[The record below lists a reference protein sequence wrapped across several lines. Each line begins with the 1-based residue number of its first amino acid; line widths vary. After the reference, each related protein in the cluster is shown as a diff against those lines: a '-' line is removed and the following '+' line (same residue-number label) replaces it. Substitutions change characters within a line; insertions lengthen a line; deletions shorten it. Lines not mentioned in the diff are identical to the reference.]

1 MTVPGR
7 SSTEDL
13 LRELAPRVLAVVARK
28 YRDFDSAEDAVQE
41 ALLAAAQ
48 QWPTEGVPDS
58 PEAWLVTA
66 ASRRLINIWR
76 SDTARRRRE
85 ELSGLM
91 EPGTAPA
98 ADDPVPDRDDT
109 LRLLFLCCHPV
120 LTASSAIAL
129 TLRAVGGLT
138 TAEIA
143 AAFLVPEATMA
154 QRISRAKQR
163 IHTSGVPFQLPSQE
177 NWRERLGAV
186 LHVLYL
192 VFNEGY
198 ASSSG
203 DELIRTDLSREAIRL
218 GREVHRLRP
227 DEPEVAGLLALML
240 LTDARRQARMG
251 PHGELIPL
259 DRQDRGRWDQAAI
272 AEGVELVSR
281 TLRLGSVGPYQLQAA
296 IAAVHDE
303 AARAEETDWPQI
315 LALYGVLERV
325 QANPMVTLNRAVALA
340 MVDGPRAGLDLL
352 STLDSSIGRHY
363 RLAAVRGYLLEMAG
377 DRAAA
382 VAHLRTAAA
391 GTGSKAEQRYLLT
404 EIGRLAA
411 Q

>member
-1 MTVPGR
+1 VTVPGG

-203 DELIRTDLSREAIRL
+203 GELIRTDLSREAIRL

-404 EIGRLAA
+404 EIARLAA

>member
-1 MTVPGR
+1 VTVPGG

-41 ALLAAAQ
+41 ALLAAAE

-91 EPGTAPA
+91 DPGTAPA

>member
-1 MTVPGR
+1 
-7 SSTEDL
+7 
-13 LRELAPRVLAVVARK
+13 
-28 YRDFDSAEDAVQE
+28 
-41 ALLAAAQ
+41 
-48 QWPTEGVPDS
+48 
-58 PEAWLVTA
+58 
-66 ASRRLINIWR
+66 
-76 SDTARRRRE
+76 
-85 ELSGLM
+85 
-91 EPGTAPA
+91 
-98 ADDPVPDRDDT
+98 
-109 LRLLFLCCHPV
+109 
-120 LTASSAIAL
+120 
-129 TLRAVGGLT
+129 
-138 TAEIA
+138 
-143 AAFLVPEATMA
+143 
-154 QRISRAKQR
+154 
-163 IHTSGVPFQLPSQE
+163 
-177 NWRERLGAV
+177 
-186 LHVLYL
+186 
-192 VFNEGY
+192 
-198 ASSSG
+198 
-203 DELIRTDLSREAIRL
+203 
-218 GREVHRLRP
+218 
-227 DEPEVAGLLALML
+227 
-240 LTDARRQARMG
+240 MG

-303 AARAEETDWPQI
+303 AARAGETDWPQI

-363 RLAAVRGYLLEMAG
+363 RLAAVRGHLLEMAG

>member
-1 MTVPGR
+1 VTVPGG

-41 ALLAAAQ
+41 ALLAAAE

-203 DELIRTDLSREAIRL
+203 GELIRTDLSREAIRL